1 MSETN
6 NKQFIFAG
14 GQPGSGKT
22 NLVETIKRDNPNM
35 DFIVIDLDKYRIMH
49 PDFKNIIK
57 QDKSEIAK
65 LTNKFAFAVENEFIR
80 YCLENNLNI
89 INVSTLRNTDL
100 IEETLKNKIIPKG
113 YEIKAYILDVKP
125 EESYLSAKQR
135 YEEQLKNPNE
145 IPRLV
150 TKEFHD
156 NSYRG
161 MKETI
166 KMLEKL
172 GVKIKICKR
181 AKSKELLPTI
191 IK

>member
-1 MSETN
+1 MLETN

-22 NLVETIKRDNPNM
+22 NLVETIKRDNPNV

-57 QDKSEIAK
+57 QDKSKAAK
-65 LTNKFAFAVENEFIR
+65 LTNKFAFSVENEFIR
-80 YCLENNLNI
+80 YGLENNLNI

-113 YEIKAYILDVKP
+113 YEIKVYILEVEP
-125 EESYLSAKQR
+125 EKSYLSAKKR
-135 YEEQLKNPNE
+135 YEEQLKKSNE

-156 NSYRG
+156 NAYSG

-181 AKSKELLPTI
+181 AKSKELPPTI

>member
-1 MSETN
+1 MLETN

-22 NLVETIKRDNPNM
+22 NLVETIKRDNPNV

-57 QDKSEIAK
+57 QDKSKAAK
-65 LTNKFAFAVENEFIR
+65 LTNKFAFSVENEFIR
-80 YCLENNLNI
+80 YGLENNLNI

-113 YEIKAYILDVKP
+113 YEIKAYILEVEP
-125 EESYLSAKQR
+125 EKSYLSAKKR
-135 YEEQLKNPNE
+135 YEEQLKKSNE

-156 NSYRG
+156 NAYSG

-172 GVKIKICKR
+172 GVKIKKCER
-181 AKSKELLPTI
+181 AKSKELPPTI

>member
-1 MSETN
+1 MLETN

-22 NLVETIKRDNPNM
+22 NLVETIKRDNPNV

-57 QDKSEIAK
+57 QDKSKAAK
-65 LTNKFAFAVENEFIR
+65 LTNKFAFSVENEFIR
-80 YCLENNLNI
+80 YGLENNLNI

-113 YEIKAYILDVKP
+113 YEIKAYILEVEP
-125 EESYLSAKQR
+125 EKSYLSAKKR
-135 YEEQLKNPNE
+135 YEEQLKKSNE

-156 NSYRG
+156 NAYSG

-172 GVKIKICKR
+172 GVKIKKCKR
-181 AKSKELLPTI
+181 AKSKELPPTI

>member
-22 NLVETIKRDNPNM
+22 NLVETIKRDNPNV

-57 QDKSEIAK
+57 QDKSKAAK
-65 LTNKFAFAVENEFIR
+65 LTNKFAFSVENEFIR
-80 YCLENNLNI
+80 YGLENNLNI

-100 IEETLKNKIIPKG
+100 IEETLKNKIITKG
-113 YEIKAYILDVKP
+113 YEIKAYILEVEP
-125 EESYLSAKQR
+125 EKSYLSAKKR
-135 YEEQLKNPNE
+135 DEEQLKKSNE

-181 AKSKELLPTI
+181 AKSKELPPI
-191 IK
+191 IRK

>member
-22 NLVETIKRDNPNM
+22 NLVETIKRDNPNV

-57 QDKSEIAK
+57 QDKSKAAK
-65 LTNKFAFAVENEFIR
+65 LTNKFAFSVENEFIR
-80 YCLENNLNI
+80 YGLENNLNI

-100 IEETLKNKIIPKG
+100 IEETLKNKIITKG
-113 YEIKAYILDVKP
+113 YEIKAYILEVEP
-125 EESYLSAKQR
+125 EKSYLSAKKR
-135 YEEQLKNPNE
+135 YEEQLKKSNE

-156 NSYRG
+156 NAYSG

-172 GVKIKICKR
+172 GVKIKKCKR
-181 AKSKELLPTI
+181 AKSKELPPTI

>member
-1 MSETN
+1 MLETN

-22 NLVETIKRDNPNM
+22 NLVETIKRDNPNV

-57 QDKSEIAK
+57 QDKSKAAK
-65 LTNKFAFAVENEFIR
+65 LTNKFAFSVENEFIR
-80 YCLENNLNI
+80 YGLENNLNI

-113 YEIKAYILDVKP
+113 YEIKVYILEVEP
-125 EESYLSAKQR
+125 EKSYLSAKKR
-135 YEEQLKNPNE
+135 YEEQLKKSNE

-156 NSYRG
+156 NAYSG

-172 GVKIKICKR
+172 GVKIKKCKR
-181 AKSKELLPTI
+181 AKSKELPPTI